1 MQKNNNMAKKSKEV
15 RELKKLKYSVRHRN
29 RCQLCGRPRGYLRQ
43 FGICRLCFREYAHKG
58 EIPGVRKASW

>member
-1 MQKNNNMAKKSKEV
+1 LQKNNNMAKKSKEV